1 MRIISTIVAVVLIPF
16 MVATAAEKAKV
27 PEKVPAP
34 KEKPKVRTLQ
44 LKSGALLF
52 NVRLEPGVPDPGQLV
67 EVTIEMSE
75 VPPVPD
81 PIYGERIPI
90 KDAEI
95 TAKVTDVDGAGYTM
109 AYRVHTLQ
117 DAGSYG
123 FHFTP
128 ARKDNYRLE
137 ITGVFKNKRYSTTTR
152 VPVGIWPFTSVDAKG
167 NVSRVPA
174 RSASS
179 RLPALPSGMK
189 SGDTQSSDAK
199 TKGPGPST
207 KKRTPLQT
215 MMKQLGEQFARA
227 GVALLAGRKPDLKD
241 AKAAAIQMNVQA
253 KAAAELPHADGEYK
267 DLMNELVGQI
277 DKFERASSGGK
288 AKSAVKA
295 FNQIGSH
302 HCNRCHF
309 KLRWNIIKQSSAF
322 PANLP

>member
-1 MRIISTIVAVVLIPF
+1 MRIISTVAALLLIPL
-16 MVATAAEKAKV
+16 MVATAAEKAKA
-27 PEKVPAP
+27 PEKAEAP
-34 KEKPKVRTLQ
+34 KEKPKIRTIQ
-44 LKSGALLF
+44 MKSGALLF
-52 NVRLEPGVPDPGQLV
+52 NVRLEPGVPDPGKLV

-81 PIYGERIPI
+81 PIYGERIPV

-95 TAKVTDVDGAGYTM
+95 TAKITDVDGAGYTM

-128 ARKDNYRLE
+128 ARKDNYKMEL
-137 ITGVFKNKRYSTTTR
+137 TGVFKNKRYSTTTR

-174 RSASS
+174 HSASS

-189 SGDTQSSDAK
+189 SGDAPSSNAK
-199 TKGPGPST
+199 TKGPSS

-215 MMKQLGEQFARA
+215 MMKQLGDQFARA

-253 KAAAELPHADGEYK
+253 KAAAELPHVDGEYK

-277 DKFERASSGGK
+277 DKFEKASSAGK
-288 AKSAVKA
+288 AKSAVSA
-295 FNQIGSH
+295 FNKIGSH